1 MENIICIENAQIKT
15 KIKNFI
21 KTCDSLLSMQKELD
35 RTLQAVNAFKVLLR
49 FLKNDSALIEV
60 YNRFDA
66 SGSITAAYTLAKEIA
81 DNDYSIT
88 VACPDP
94 EPEPTK
100 VLTFKYKIGDIISLG
115 KKVVRQVEQPL
126 TWKVINTA
134 EGKALLFAEKSY
146 LWEPFDTNGN
156 SSWEESSVRNKLNS
170 EWINEVFS
178 EAERD
183 TIIPND
189 TQDLIFVPSL
199 DLIIEFIPNA
209 QDRCD
214 SKASWWTTS
223 QADTDETLVS
233 IQRNGEV
240 QSDGTPATKKQGVR
254 PVFWIVN
261 PVEEVIE
268 EAEPIPEPESL
279 PVRKVIIVEDGDD
292 FYIAYGT
299 PQDRID
305 SLFLKRFSADSAHFD
320 SIEAT
325 EEAVDVF
332 KSVNSGKYEIEVS
345 RVSLIDLINKE
356 YEIANQKCII
366 TDNEGYPVVYI
377 DSKGKKTFPL
387 REEDFALRLIDKI
400 KYEAIIKLLIEKEKA
415 KLEEQFDYYYIG
427 TSTGYEVAL
436 DCDAPHTRYEI
447 FKARGVIE
455 SFDEYP
461 DLKDTHVDDEKY
473 YNGYIDALTTALNI
487 QRECIFKEC
496 NWTIDIIDLRSKG
509 FFTANNDVE
518 GDLPEYGHYK
528 VRVYNEIPELDFS
541 DGSRHVVVAF
551 VHKKIDWIFRDTELA
566 LNLPSNVPIVFG
578 NEKQQVNK
586 THLSRLIKT
595 TICSQCDLGSG
606 DADYRVSPEWVPALA
621 NFYEFFKD
629 ESEDDKGGSNA
640 DSTEPADKTRALDL
654 RFMDGS
660 EVLYDYKFKDN
671 RILRSI
677 KMPLNMKRL
686 PEGLFYGC
694 KSLDYVILPDNL
706 RVIGLSAFEGCTSLW
721 KLFLPDTI
729 RRIEDRAFYACSGL
743 KSIFLPEKLEY
754 IGSDAFCG
762 CVKLSKIYIPASIKH
777 IAEDAFDD
785 CFALTKITAPVGCPL
800 PAFLLSQAKVK
811 YYSDSDDRSS
821 IEEGFEDERINSE
834 YPADPFED
842 NDDED
847 TDFIADTS
855 LIDDTAI
862 NIASQDDEA
871 ADEAMVDE
879 ESEDEDNTTTASV
892 SDQPDRQAFKAV
904 HLLNNTLL
912 LLDNLNDTHTAD
924 LSSVINLLKKE
935 YKNDQV

>member
-15 KIKNFI
+15 KINNFI

-49 FLKNDSALIEV
+49 FLKNDSTLIEV

-88 VACPDP
+88 IACPDP

-100 VLTFKYKIGDIISLG
+100 ALNFKYKIGDIIPLG

-126 TWKVINTA
+126 TWKVISTSD
-134 EGKALLFAEKSY
+134 GKALLFAEKSY

-156 SSWEESSVRNKLNS
+156 SNWVESSIRNKLNS

-178 EAERD
+178 EAERE
-183 TIIPND
+183 IIIANNV
-189 TQDLIFVPSL
+189 QDLIFVPAL
-199 DLIIEFIPNA
+199 DLLIELIPNV

-214 SKASWWTTS
+214 SKAAWWTSSPT
-223 QADTDETLVS
+223 DTAETLVS

-268 EAEPIPEPESL
+268 EAEPIPEPEVL

-292 FYIAYGT
+292 FYIAYAT

-305 SLFLKRFSADSAHFD
+305 SLFLKRFSSESAHFE

-325 EEAVDVF
+325 EAAVDVF

-400 KYEAIIKLLIEKEKA
+400 KYEAIINELIAKEKA
-415 KLEEQFDYYYIG
+415 KLDEQFDYYYIG

-473 YNGYIDALTTALNI
+473 YNGYIDALTAALNI
-487 QRECIFKEC
+487 QRECIFEEC
-496 NWTIDIIDLRSKG
+496 NWTIDIVDLRSKG
-509 FFTANNDVE
+509 SFTANNDVE
-518 GDLPEYGHYK
+518 GNLPEYGHYK

-606 DADYRVSPEWVPALA
+606 DADYRISPEWVPALA

-762 CVKLSKIYIPASIKH
+762 CVKLSKIYIPASIKY

-785 CFALTKITAPVGCPL
+785 CFALTKIAAPVGCQL

-821 IEEGFEDERINSE
+821 IEEGFEDERINSD

-842 NDDED
+842 NDDEA
-847 TDFIADTS
+847 TDSIADTS
-855 LIDDTAI
+855 LINDATI
-862 NIASQDDEA
+862 TIASPEETVDDGIVD
-871 ADEAMVDE
+871 ADT
-879 ESEDEDNTTTASV
+879 EDEDHTETVTV
-892 SDQPDRQAFKAV
+892 STQSDRPTFKAV
-904 HLLNNTLL
+904 DLLNNTLI
-912 LLDNLNDTHTAD
+912 LLDNPDDNLSND
-924 LSSVINLLKKE
+924 LSSVINLLTKE